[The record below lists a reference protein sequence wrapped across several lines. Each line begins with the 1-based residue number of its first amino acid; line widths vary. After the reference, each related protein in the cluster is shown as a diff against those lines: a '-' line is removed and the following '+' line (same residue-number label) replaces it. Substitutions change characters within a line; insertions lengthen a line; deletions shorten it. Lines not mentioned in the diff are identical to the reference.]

1 MTKIIRFDRHE
12 VFTKKQY
19 ETVHYALSAIT
30 LSESEDR
37 WDAENM
43 LYGLYDGYLYPNLV
57 STLEKVELHEMLK
70 EKGYEKSE
78 VIALVKELVSFI
90 EKAPR
95 GETKLIQDFV

>member
-1 MTKIIRFDRHE
+1 MTKIIRFDRHQ
-12 VFTKKQY
+12 VFTKRQFEIVRY
-19 ETVHYALSAIT
+19 VLDAII

-90 EKAPR
+90 KKAPR
-95 GETKLIQDFV
+95 RITVVI